1 MVGDVAQRANTA
13 TSHDFIEFSVKS
25 QVGISENYAKL
36 YASGLSLN
44 DISEQTGIARS
55 TLRDAFKKH
64 QIPIRTKRQTIKGEK
79 LGKDFKCAGHPPF
92 GYAYLDGK
100 LIVDPNEQL
109 IIRKILKLR
118 QSGMSLRAI
127 ADELNYQKVST
138 RTGKAWYLSF
148 VKTII
153 DRNQKTTKWSE
164 DHTWTI

>member
-25 QVGISENYAKL
+25 QERISEDYSKL

-44 DISEQTGIARS
+44 DISEQSGIARS

-64 QIPIRTKRQTIKGEK
+64 QIPIRTKRPPITGEK
-79 LGKDFKCAGHPPF
+79 LGKDFKCASHPPF

-100 LIVDPNEQL
+100 LIVDPKEKVT
-109 IIRKILKLR
+109 IRKIIKLR

-127 ADELNYQKVST
+127 ADELNHQKIPT

-148 VKTII
+148 VKTVL
-153 DRNQKTTKWSE
+153 DRNQKPTK
-164 DHTWTI
+164 

>member
-1 MVGDVAQRANTA
+1 MVGVEAHRANTA
-13 TSHDFIEFSVKS
+13 PGHDFIEFSVKS
-25 QVGISENYAKL
+25 QGRISEDYSKF

-79 LGKDFKCAGHPPF
+79 LCKDFKCAGHPPF

-100 LIVDPNEQL
+100 LIVDPKEQL
-109 IIRKILKLR
+109 LIRKILKLR
-118 QSGMSLRAI
+118 QSGISLRAI
-127 ADELNYQKVST
+127 AEELNNQKIST
-138 RTGKAWYLSF
+138 RTGKDWYLSF

-153 DRNQKTTKWSE
+153 DRNQNQLNNRRIT
-164 DHTWTI
+164 

>member
-25 QVGISENYAKL
+25 QERISEDYSKL

-44 DISEQTGIARS
+44 DISEQSCIARS

-79 LGKDFKCAGHPPF
+79 LGKDFKCAGHPLF

-100 LIVDPNEQL
+100 LIVDPKEQAT
-109 IIRKILKLR
+109 IRKIIKLR

-127 ADELNYQKVST
+127 ADELNHQKIPT

-148 VKTII
+148 VKTVL
-153 DRNQKTTKWSE
+153 DCNQKTTK
-164 DHTWTI
+164 

>member
-1 MVGDVAQRANTA
+1 MVGDVAQRANTLP
-13 TSHDFIEFSVKS
+13 SHDFIEFSVKS
-25 QVGISENYAKL
+25 QARISEDYAEL
-36 YASGLSLN
+36 YRSGLSLN
-44 DISEQTGIARS
+44 YISEQTGIARS

-64 QIPIRTKRQTIKGEK
+64 QIPIRTKKQTIEGEK

-100 LIVDPNEQL
+100 LIVDPKEQL
-109 IIRKILKLR
+109 TIRKIIKLR

-127 ADELNYQKVST
+127 VEELNDQKIPT

-153 DRNQKTTKWSE
+153 DRNQKQTK
-164 DHTWTI
+164 

>member
-1 MVGDVAQRANTA
+1 MVGVEGHYANTQS
-13 TSHDFIEFSVKS
+13 SHDFIEFSIKTPER
-25 QVGISENYAKL
+25 ISEDYADL

-44 DISEQTGIARS
+44 DISEQTGMARS

-64 QIPIRTKRQTIKGEK
+64 KIPIRTKKQTIKGEK

-92 GYAYLDGK
+92 GHAYLDGK
-100 LIVDPNEQL
+100 LIVDPKEQL

-127 ADELNYQKVST
+127 AEELNNQKIPT
-138 RTGKAWYLSF
+138 RSGKNWYLSF

-153 DRNQKTTKWSE
+153 DRNQKIIQMIG
-164 DHTWTI
+164 DHT